1 GLIDAGDESFREP
14 ARRLV
19 RQGQTAG
26 RAVRVLRRGEDA
38 AVVEHIGGRD
48 EEAALG
54 AIERERGALH
64 VEVIDRQAEDR
75 AEEDGVALIQPQ
87 VDVVADERQVG
98 ANVEPFANRIVNTA
112 VRPPLP
118 QAVDRLD
125 PLVLVVV
132 SADAIPQGG
141 RSAADGERVS
151 LVISVPPDRRAA
163 RVLRLRDVDADD
175 GIVVERIEFIVRR
188 DAPFLVHEP
197 LVALTDRRIPLG
209 PTAGAALRDD
219 LNDAVRRLGAVD
231 RARGRPLDDLD
242 ALYVFRIEVIET
254 RHDLLALGA
263 RRSGVRIVHDAHA
276 VDVDERLRGQAERR
290 DAADRDVRS
299 GPRLP
304 VAGREGDPRRPGIE
318 HPGDVLRPGDL
329 EALRH
334 ADLGHRV
341 PDLAARL
348 T

>member
-1 GLIDAGDESFREP
+1 
-14 ARRLV
+14 
-19 RQGQTAG
+19 
-26 RAVRVLRRGEDA
+26 
-38 AVVEHIGGRD
+38 
-48 EEAALG
+48 
-54 AIERERGALH
+54 
-64 VEVIDRQAEDR
+64 
-75 AEEDGVALIQPQ
+75 
-87 VDVVADERQVG
+87 
-98 ANVEPFANRIVNTA
+98 
-112 VRPPLP
+112 
-118 QAVDRLD
+118 
-125 PLVLVVV
+125 
-132 SADAIPQGG
+132 
-141 RSAADGERVS
+141 
-151 LVISVPPDRRAA
+151 
-163 RVLRLRDVDADD
+163 
-175 GIVVERIEFIVRR
+175 
-188 DAPFLVHEP
+188 
-197 LVALTDRRIPLG
+197 VALTDRRIPLG

-219 LNDAVRRLGAVD
+219 LNDAVGRLGAVD

-290 DAADRDVRS
+290 DAADRDVRA

-348 T
+348 TAGGAADDLGVELNGHLSQRQPNVRGADADGPRQRGESQPMHGERDLRAGTRRYAKTAIRIGDGSGAGIHANLGIGDR